1 MRALTLITVLA
12 LAGCSSLNPANWHAY
27 HMDIQQGNLVTQ
39 DAVDK
44 LKIGMT
50 HSQVRFLLGT
60 PLLEDSFHANR
71 WDYKYQMYKDDKLV
85 TNKQLSVYF
94 NGDALVK
101 IEGDAMPAEIP
112 FVASTASAPLTAA
125 PLAPQGASA
134 PAAGSKP

>member
-44 LKIGMT
+44 LKIGMSR
-50 HSQVRFLLGT
+50 SQVRFLLGT
-60 PLLEDSFHANR
+60 PLLADSFHADR

-85 TNKQLSVYF
+85 TDKLLTVYF
-94 NGDALVK
+94 NGDTLVK
-101 IEGDAMPAEIP
+101 IEGDAMPAEMP
-112 FVASTASAPLTAA
+112 FMPSN
-125 PLAPQGASA
+125 ASA
-134 PAAGSKP
+134 PAAAPASASAPVAGGQQ